1 LILAQ
6 AGRLILR
13 CMPLPLRAGALSAG
27 FLVVAGATGVVA
39 ATVAD
44 HGSSS
49 PARTAVAAAPR
60 LPVTNATTD
69 TAREVYASAK
79 DSVAYISAQLAEGQA
94 TGSGFVVS
102 ADGRIVTNAHVVDGA
117 QQVAVKLGTSQQEQA
132 AQVLAVDTSK
142 DLALLKVDTGGATL
156 RPLQLGDSSKVQV
169 GQTSYAIGNPYGLD
183 HTFTSGIV
191 SALGRQIQAPD
202 GTPIDGVIQTDAA
215 INPGNSGGALLDA
228 QGRVIGVNSQIASAS
243 SGAGGEG
250 GNVGIGFAIPSDTVA
265 AFVAHPTSSSPQQQS
280 TPQVSP
286 DEPVVPD
293 GESPDPQQAAPP
305 EGPLLVGPQA

>member
-13 CMPLPLRAGALSAG
+13 CMTFPLRAGALSAG
-27 FLVVAGATGVVA
+27 FLVIAGATGIVA

-44 HGSSS
+44 HGTSS
-49 PARTAVAAAPR
+49 PAPTAVAAAPR
-60 LPVTNATTD
+60 LPVTNSTTD
-69 TAREVYASAK
+69 TARQVYASAK

-117 QQVAVKLGTSQQEQA
+117 QRVTVKLGTSQQEQA

-156 RPLQLGDSSKVQV
+156 HPLQLGDSSKVQV

-280 TPQVSP
+280 TPQMSP
-286 DEPVVPD
+286 GEPVVPD
-293 GESPDPQQAAPP
+293 TESPNAQQAAPP
-305 EGPLLVGPQA
+305 EGPLVLVPQA